1 MCYDCAGLGFVAGA
15 VLLCCVRILLWL
27 VDAMGPVG
35 VRKSEDCS
43 KFHGLFIFC
52 WECEMTACKWHW
64 VANCLG
70 FAISVYSCNPSAIG
84 EQDLPGSLPC
94 SIYSGRLGSPIA
106 VGFHDCAGIAW
117 GLQDFD
123 KNDEGR
129 MGHEAYPDPSSH
141 VPVLCFFSPR

>member
-1 MCYDCAGLGFVAGA
+1 MQERDGLLSKLWIAALIGNRTAPLA
-15 VLLCCVRILLWL
+15 IHNPIAIL
-27 VDAMGPVG
+27 AQSQYP
-35 VRKSEDCS
+35 
-43 KFHGLFIFC
+43 
-52 WECEMTACKWHW
+52 
-64 VANCLG
+64 
-70 FAISVYSCNPSAIG
+70 YAIG

-94 SIYSGRLGSPIA
+94 SIYSGSLGSPIA